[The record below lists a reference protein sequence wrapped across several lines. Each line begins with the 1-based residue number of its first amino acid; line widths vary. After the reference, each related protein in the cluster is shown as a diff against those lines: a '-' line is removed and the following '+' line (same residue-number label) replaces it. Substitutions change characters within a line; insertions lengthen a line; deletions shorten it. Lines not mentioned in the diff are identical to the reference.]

1 DHRHLRFEVEAPLRI
16 GKGDVLGRSEEVAR
30 SSLVDEGIFPQ
41 RRRRLGAAR
50 LAHENHVVEEGRAVH
65 PLVRAGKRS
74 VEAVGLDGQAF
85 HPPRLQVGGEGLEP
99 GRHIVPTIEGGL
111 EVRRDAVGR
120 RVDRVLPA
128 HHDELSVAASI
139 PERSEFHPLPPP
151 AIAPSKAN
159 GVMTRSMKGTPPTNA
174 STSAASARPVVKP
187 CVQRRATTRTAHSQ
201 MKAMNPVP
209 GRMPTSPGA
218 EAYAAV
224 RKVRENAGVVDPTIR
239 QATCSSAA
247 KPQMPPTVSERAKSH
262 LTTGETS
269 AGSSGSGTNWPQPGK
284 NSPTVSAHNQETT
297 KPARETRRAKRE
309 AGPTC
314 GYGASRWKKRGGER
328 LAPTQAWPK
337 ARKLPSSPRRS
348 RGASSSPG
356 SCTSDGPAGS
366 SSATQRPS
374 GWVEVCSQG
383 PTPGGS
389 SRASEGF
396 HSDFTA
402 VSGISISAPQRGQ

>member
-1 DHRHLRFEVEAPLRI
+1 EVEEGKVHLGARVGIPDQATVVDRAQGKVHPPVPPGVAELVRRDGEGTEGGGGLALEEAEALRQLGGDEIAQGDVVDEDEEADVAVRVRGGRALRRVAEDHRHLRFEVEAPLRI

-50 LAHENHVVEEGRAVH
+50 LAHEDHVVEEGRAVH

-120 RVDRVLPA
+120 RVDRVVPA

-224 RKVRENAGVVDPTIR
+224 RKVRENACVVDPTIR

-269 AGSSGSGTNWPQPGK
+269 DGSSGSGTNWPQPGK

-297 KPARETRRAKRE
+297 KPARETRRAKR
-309 AGPTC
+309 
-314 GYGASRWKKRGGER
+314 
-328 LAPTQAWPK
+328 
-337 ARKLPSSPRRS
+337 
-348 RGASSSPG
+348 
-356 SCTSDGPAGS
+356 
-366 SSATQRPS
+366 
-374 GWVEVCSQG
+374 
-383 PTPGGS
+383 
-389 SRASEGF
+389 
-396 HSDFTA
+396 
-402 VSGISISAPQRGQ
+402 